1 MVGLGAVAL
10 SLVARSFRALLPR
23 PRCGSRPR
31 GCWPSSGSRCC
42 ASSGR
47 TVDCVFFGAVAAVA
61 LLVTLTAVSLG
72 RGWRS
77 VWWARV
83 ADLVEGLSIV
93 LVVAAVPLASGF
105 FAVVRGFMA

>member
-1 MVGLGAVAL
+1 MALRSAAVWVLAVLGYDVL
-10 SLVARSFRALLPR
+10 DTY
-23 PRCGSRPR
+23 
-31 GCWPSSGSRCC
+31 
-42 ASSGR
+42 GR
-47 TVDCVFFGAVAAVA
+47 TADWVTFAAVAALA
-61 LLVTLTAVSLG
+61 LLVTLSAVSLG

-105 FAVVRGFMA
+105 SEVVRGFTA